1 MVAPPERCVLRSS
14 KLLIQRTGFGMFV
27 KFKFLLCEIVKCLL
41 INLKEF
47 LKENTGPKKALE
59 IMVLLEQL

>member
-1 MVAPPERCVLRSS
+1 MI
-14 KLLIQRTGFGMFV
+14 IQRTGIEMFV

-47 LKENTGPKKALE
+47 LKESTGPKKALE
-59 IMVLLEQL
+59 IMILIE

>member
-1 MVAPPERCVLRSS
+1 M
-14 KLLIQRTGFGMFV
+14 LIQRTGVGMFV